1 MEKTTNY
8 EDKLRK
14 RITELRAAKK
24 VSEHRMSLDLGKSGS
39 YIRTITNG
47 VALPSV
53 RELLRI
59 IEYFDLSPV
68 EFFSG
73 MSENQSLRTEVI
85 EKISALDDDDLTKVS
100 LFLDWIKKQ
109 DC

>member
-1 MEKTTNY
+1 MDISTDY
-8 EDKLRK
+8 EAKLRE

-24 VSEHRMSLDLGKSGS
+24 VSEHRMSLDLGKSAS

-53 RELLRI
+53 RELLHI
-59 IEYFDLSPV
+59 IEYFDISPV

-73 MSENQSLRTEVI
+73 MSGDASLRSTVFER
-85 EKISALDDDDLTKVS
+85 ISALNDDDLAKVN
-100 LFLDWIKKQ
+100 LFLDWIKNP
-109 DC
+109 D